1 MALMLLKADAS
12 VQVVH
17 SQTPELD
24 LVAAVGGAD
33 IVVSAVGKPGFIKG
47 EWVKAGSVVIDVGI
61 NAVADASKKAG
72 YRLAGTSP
80 GPTQSDIACPV
91 PQPASLHD
99 LNCTHRV
106 SSRRRKANHLCE
118 VRLLGKHA
126 SKTHSQPARRSSSA
140 TIASEH
146 VHRCLGNTGI
156 QPGSNAHATA

>member
-91 PQPASLHD
+91 PQPACLHALAGICAESD
-99 LNCTHRV
+99 GSKVAEGGVEFTVRARTLRGAKVAAH
-106 SSRRRKANHLCE
+106 RRRDGMTD
-118 VRLLGKHA
+118 VTF
-126 SKTHSQPARRSSSA
+126 S
-140 TIASEH
+140 
-146 VHRCLGNTGI
+146 
-156 QPGSNAHATA
+156 

>member
-91 PQPASLHD
+91 PQPASLHALAGICAESD
-99 LNCTHRV
+99 GSKVAEGGVEFTVRARTLRGAKV
-106 SSRRRKANHLCE
+106 AAQRRRDGMTD
-118 VRLLGKHA
+118 VTF
-126 SKTHSQPARRSSSA
+126 S
-140 TIASEH
+140 
-146 VHRCLGNTGI
+146 
-156 QPGSNAHATA
+156 